1 MMRALLLA
9 AAAALALPAGAQEAH
24 LLPSP
29 SGEGPVGPVHMVL
42 GLGETDRPPP
52 NPTPEGGGGQTAHFA
67 APGQPV
73 GRGWD
78 DARALMIDGKRLV
91 IWSSE
96 MHAFRLPSPDLWR
109 DVLQKMKA
117 SGFNTVAFYFDW
129 GFHSPKKGVY
139 DFSGIRDVDRLL
151 TMAEEEGLYVITR
164 AGPYVNAE
172 LTRGGFPGWLVNQ
185 RTRAR
190 TDDPDYMAAAD
201 EWLTHINAIIARHQI
216 NGDGKGHHG
225 NVILHQIENELSV
238 TGATQRR
245 YMDHLY
251 AKARA
256 DGINVPI
263 FHNDQGRNGYWVPES
278 SHVEKTVPGPN
289 DMYAFDG
296 YPGGTCTVEGKPT
309 RGSAAPDWG
318 WYGPGGAKG
327 GASAS
332 PDTPGF
338 LAEFGGGWFDYWG
351 SNGGYECNAIQR
363 GKRFQRVFY
372 GTNLANG
379 IYIQSFYLG
388 FGGTSWGW
396 LPAPVV
402 FTSYDYG
409 AAISETREVREKAE
423 EMKQLGGLIASVPD
437 LAGMVP
443 AKPVQISSDKIQV
456 YHNRSPETDARF
468 LLVTHKPSNGQGRD
482 RFTVT
487 ADLSDGRY
495 TLPLELNGF
504 DAKWLVAGVN
514 LGGQRLVYSTSE
526 LQAALR
532 QDGSD
537 LMLVY
542 GRDGE
547 PGETVLRYASAPKVD
562 VLQGGATSRFD
573 PAKGDLKLNY
583 AHRGLTRVR
592 ISGGGRP
599 DLTLLIADEAEG
611 AKFWHI
617 GDVLVRGPALV
628 RSASIKGT
636 TLALTGD
643 TRAPTALELWVPAR
657 VRSVIWNGARTA
669 NGATLPGPAP
679 ITLPALTGWRTAPG
693 SPEADPKF
701 DDSDWA
707 KIDNR
712 PYSSITARPD
722 GQPNML
728 MDAYGF
734 HEGDVWYRGRFE
746 GNAQAERIK
755 LHYGAGGA
763 GMVQVFLDGA
773 PIGQDELADGLP
785 RPITTGTLTV
795 ALPDTARAPGEH
807 VLSIMVRNN
816 GHNWDLDADD
826 AHKEAR
832 GLVFASVEPL
842 AGPSFAVPVAWRI
855 QGRRGGEDIA
865 DPVRGVANNGG
876 QYGERMGWH
885 LPGFDDSGWAKAE
898 VPASEARA
906 GTQWYRTHFD
916 LAVPKG
922 QDATIGVAFGDTS
935 KPRSA
940 KRYRVLIFV
949 NGWNMGQFIAHVGP
963 QRVFPVPEGILNHRG
978 RNTIALAV
986 TLDGIPGDTLEDVR
1000 LVTLRNVK
1008 GGLPVRMVAAPDMPG
1023 ELK

>member
-1 MMRALLLA
+1 MKTIHAMLLG
-9 AAAALALPAGAQEAH
+9 AAAALASPAAAQEAK
-24 LLPSP
+24 
-29 SGEGPVGPVHMVL
+29 
-42 GLGETDRPPP
+42 
-52 NPTPEGGGGQTAHFA
+52 PTANFA
-67 APGQPV
+67 APAKTF
-73 GRGWD
+73 GRVSY
-78 DARALMIDGKRLV
+78 DARSLMIDGKRMI

-109 DVLQKMKA
+109 DILQKMKA

-139 DFSGIRDVDRLL
+139 DFSGIRDIDRLL

-185 RTRAR
+185 RARAR
-190 TDDPDYMAAAD
+190 TDDPEYLAAAD
-201 EWLTHINAIIARHQI
+201 EWLTKVNAIIARHQI
-216 NGDGKGHHG
+216 NGDGKGHKG
-225 NVILHQIENELSV
+225 TVILHQIENELALTTPV
-238 TGATQRR
+238 QRR

-263 FHNDQGRNGYWVPES
+263 FHNDQGRNGYWVPGDS
-278 SHVEKTVPGPN
+278 KVDKTIPGPN
-289 DMYAFDG
+289 DLYAFDG

-318 WYGPGGAKG
+318 YYGPGGAKG

-332 PDTPGF
+332 PNTPGF

-372 GTNLANG
+372 GTNLVNG
-379 IYIQSFYLG
+379 IFIQSFYMG

-409 AAISETREVREKAE
+409 AAISETREIRSKAE
-423 EMKQLGGLIASVPD
+423 ELKQLAGLIASVPH

-443 AKPVQISSDKIQV
+443 AGPVRVSSDKVQV
-456 YHNRSPETDARF
+456 YHNKSPETDARF
-468 LLVTHKPSNGQGRD
+468 LLVTHKPSNARTDD

-487 ADLSDGRY
+487 ADLPDGRY
-495 TLPLELNGF
+495 TLPLQLDGY

-532 QDGSD
+532 QDGRD
-537 LMLVY
+537 VVLVY
-542 GRDGE
+542 GRTGE
-547 PGETVLRYASAPKVD
+547 AGETVLRYANGPRVT
-562 VLQGGATSRFD
+562 VLEGRATSSFD
-573 PAKGDLKLNY
+573 AARGDLKLSY
-583 AHRGLTRVR
+583 GHRGLSRIR

-599 DLTLLIADEAEG
+599 DLLLLIGDEAEG
-611 AKFWHI
+611 TKFWRQ
-617 GDVLVRGPALV
+617 GEALVRGPALV
-628 RSASIKGT
+628 RGATAKDA

-643 TRAPTALELWVPAR
+643 TREASPLEVWAPANLHTL
-657 VRSVIWNGARTA
+657 SWNGVKVAATRSASGSLVA
-669 NGATLPGPAP
+669 NIALPGPAEFA
-679 ITLPALTGWRTAPG
+679 LPSLTGWRMAAGT
-693 SPEADPKF
+693 PEAEPKF
-701 DDSDWA
+701 DDSNWQ

-712 PYSSITARPD
+712 AYASITTRPD
-722 GQPNML
+722 GQPNLL

-734 HEGDVWYRGRFE
+734 HEGDVWYRGRFT
-746 GNAQAERIK
+746 GGARAERLRI
-755 LHYGAGGA
+755 HYGAGGSGIA
-763 GMVQVFLDGA
+763 QVFLDGVL
-773 PIGQDELADGLP
+773 IGQNELPDGLP
-785 RPITTGTLTV
+785 RPITAG
-795 ALPDTARAPGEH
+795 AFSIELPEEARAPGEH
-807 VLSIMVRNN
+807 VLSAMVRNN

-826 AHKEAR
+826 FHKEAR
-832 GLVFASVEPL
+832 GLVSASIEPV
-842 AGPSFAVPVAWRI
+842 AGPSFAVPIAWRI
-855 QGRRGGEDIA
+855 QGRAGGEDLA

-885 LPGFDDSGWAKAE
+885 LPGFDDRSWKPAD
-898 VPASEARA
+898 VPAIETRA
-906 GTQWYRTHFD
+906 GTTWYRTSFD

-922 QDATIGVAFGDTS
+922 QDATIGIALGDTS

-940 KRYRVLIFV
+940 SAAYRVLIFV

-963 QRVFPVPEGILNHRG
+963 QRIFPVPEGILNHRG

-986 TLDGIPGDTLEDVR
+986 TSDGVAGDALEEVK
-1000 LVTLRNVK
+1000 LVTLRDVK
-1008 GGLPVRMVAAPDMPG
+1008 GGLPVRMVPAPATPG